1 MKRCL
6 AARAPGA
13 IPCPAG
19 KLNKRRRTHAKRRN
33 RERHQKDG
41 RRYDRHS
48 GAHSFTRGRKAVVGK
63 RSISGRRPSARRAP
77 LLPGPD
83 GGAPRQGSGPG
94 EEGISCPAAA
104 AAFGFRPLPKG
115 LESGKGLVG
124 FGIVSNEAVGRNM
137 FARMPKLK
145 PGRIQLLH
153 LYPLEQATVFPD
165 VVVVEEEVEKLM
177 WIVLSQLHSMGGQRV
192 PGHTAVLQATCVDS
206 TIVPYEENRLNFG
219 FGCYGCRDA
228 TDIGTNETVLGFPAA
243 MLPAIV
249 EHLAFLG
256 EKAIPTSRSKK
267 ALRALQRETQAACSA

>member
-1 MKRCL
+1 MKNDGTEKDIRKMGADMIAILGLSTSPVGVRLLSGTDPYAEGAQVLTGHRYCQAL
-6 AARAPGA
+6 MEARH
-13 IPCPAG
+13 G
-19 KLNKRRRTHAKRRN
+19 K
-33 RERHQKDG
+33 E
-41 RRYDRHS
+41 
-48 GAHSFTRGRKAVVGK
+48 VV
-63 RSISGRRPSARRAP
+63 
-77 LLPGPD
+77 L
-83 GGAPRQGSGPG
+83 GG
-94 EEGISCPAAA
+94 EGISCPAAA

-124 FGIVSNEAVGRNM
+124 FGIVSDETVGHNM
-137 FARMPKLK
+137 FAHMPRLE
-145 PGRIQLLH
+145 PGQIQFLH

-177 WIVLSQLHSMGGQRV
+177 WILLSHLHSMGGKRV

-228 TDIGTNETVLGFPAA
+228 TDIGTNETVLGFPGA
-243 MLPAIV
+243 MLAPIV

-267 ALRALQRETQAACSA
+267 ALRALHREAQVDCSA